1 MYVGSAPTPRVLMKS
16 AKLEWALNDLN
27 QSIKLLNE
35 AIAVFPDFPK
45 LWMMIGQIHE
55 HKKDISGAF
64 DAYNAGVNIYS
75 EANNSQ

>member
-1 MYVGSAPTPRVLMKS
+1 MKS

-55 HKKDISGAF
+55 QKKDISGAF
-64 DAYNAGVNIYS
+64 DAYNAGVNVYLSIPRQTIPSDWNFYFLD
-75 EANNSQ
+75 